1 MQRRLQRLQD
11 KLRWSGHLEFRV
23 ASFALPSGAV
33 IEREYFEHP
42 GGVTVVALTP
52 RQELVLVRQY
62 RFTLDQCTLEFP
74 GGTLEPGE
82 APEVA
87 AKREL
92 LEESGYE
99 SNDWTL
105 LGEFFLAPG
114 YSTEVQHVYLA
125 RDSQPAVQKVAT
137 DDDEWITEV
146 LCWSI
151 EQWQAFLKSPSQ
163 TDAKTLAAWQLAKL
177 QLAE

>member
-1 MQRRLQRLQD
+1 MLQRLND

-23 ASFALPSGAV
+23 ACLALPSGAV

-42 GGVTVVALTP
+42 GGVTIVALTP
-52 RQELVLVRQY
+52 RQELVLVGQY
-62 RFTLDQCTLEFP
+62 RFALDQCTLEFP
-74 GGTLEPGE
+74 GGILESGE
-82 APEVA
+82 SPEVA

-114 YSTEVQHVYLA
+114 YSTEIQHVYLA
-125 RDSQPAVQKVAT
+125 RDSQPSVQKVTA
-137 DDDEWITEV
+137 DDDECITEV
-146 LCWSI
+146 MCWPT

-163 TDAKTLAAWQLAKL
+163 TDAKTLAAWHLAKL
-177 QLAE
+177 LLFE